1 MQKKQHQ
8 RWYKFSVNQWKHSC
22 VREHAAKADCEW
34 PFYKRKNRA
43 ALRNRNRDVR
53 IMRRCDTQQLTEES
67 IMELIR
73 QRGNL
78 RFSTL
83 MVLFHISRVEAL
95 AVVEEYQKK
104 GILDAKGKYV
114 PEGESGA
121 AVLEK
126 EEGSDGEQSEVIE
139 AAEEMSG
146 SERMVPDR
154 KGKAKKEKMP
164 ENRSG
169 TEKTTGELSVGE
181 KIKTAKQSK
190 VSEKISVKK
199 QKDTVQKAKRKLTES
214 RPPKR
219 KEQPKKK
226 LKSKKLIQRN
236 LMKPTASDVE
246 GQISLFDY
254 MQFGG

>member
-1 MQKKQHQ
+1 M
-8 RWYKFSVNQWKHSC
+8 
-22 VREHAAKADCEW
+22 
-34 PFYKRKNRA
+34 
-43 ALRNRNRDVR
+43 
-53 IMRRCDTQQLTEES
+53 
-67 IMELIR
+67 
-73 QRGNL
+73 
-78 RFSTL
+78 
-83 MVLFHISRVEAL
+83 
-95 AVVEEYQKK
+95 
-104 GILDAKGKYV
+104 